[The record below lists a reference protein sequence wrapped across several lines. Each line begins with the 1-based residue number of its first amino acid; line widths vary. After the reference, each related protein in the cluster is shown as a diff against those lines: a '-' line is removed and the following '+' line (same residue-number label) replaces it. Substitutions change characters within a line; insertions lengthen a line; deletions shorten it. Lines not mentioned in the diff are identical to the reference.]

1 MVKRKLPAQA
11 SCFERRRKLRCGQL
25 SKRAENPTAKSTG
38 LLDLPREL
46 RDMIYDYALVSAHS
60 VSVLNLTVDFRHHLP
75 KQRLGMTPSLLVAS
89 KFVYAEALGVLY
101 GNNVFQAEL
110 YLEVQ
115 QAQRWH
121 EITHAMRFL
130 NLPPDFTPP
139 EPDVV
144 CLTDRPQYSHPRLR
158 SIRRLE
164 VILSTVFPKR
174 PHWQQQPRQIRSRID
189 YRFMDICRALIGIRT
204 QRTFSRL

>member
-1 MVKRKLPAQA
+1 MPPRALTTDMYPPCFIKGTEFTIASPVGHLNPFFSTMVKRKLPAQA

-38 LLDLPREL
+38 LLDLLREL

-89 KFVYAEALGVLY
+89 KFVYTEALGVLY

-110 YLEVQ
+110 YLEV
-115 QAQRWH
+115 
-121 EITHAMRFL
+121 
-130 NLPPDFTPP
+130 
-139 EPDVV
+139 
-144 CLTDRPQYSHPRLR
+144 
-158 SIRRLE
+158 
-164 VILSTVFPKR
+164 
-174 PHWQQQPRQIRSRID
+174 
-189 YRFMDICRALIGIRT
+189 
-204 QRTFSRL
+204 